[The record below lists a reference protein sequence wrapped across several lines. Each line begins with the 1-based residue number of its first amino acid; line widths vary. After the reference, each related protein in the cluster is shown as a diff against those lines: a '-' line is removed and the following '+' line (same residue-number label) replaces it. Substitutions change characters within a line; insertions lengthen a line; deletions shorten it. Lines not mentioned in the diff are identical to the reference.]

1 MRIGINAHKLSF
13 EPGFRQ
19 AGTSRYIEALLQ
31 ELPAVADDDDEI
43 LAFTGRVP
51 DHWIDRFP
59 GSIDW
64 KHARFPTGWPP
75 ARILWEQ
82 TAGTGLGVRYRL
94 DLIHSPLNVAPL
106 FPGAPTVVT
115 VHDIA
120 YERFPEHYPKG
131 QQQYL
136 SLMTRIS
143 TRRADRV
150 IAVSEATAAD
160 LVGIYG
166 VGRDRIEVIPNG
178 VEERFRPHSADEQ
191 AAFRLRNDLPE
202 HFLLFVGTLQPRKNL
217 DGLLR
222 AYALIA
228 DRINWPL
235 VVIGGAGWL
244 YSPIERLLRRLGIG
258 NRVRFTGYV
267 LPEDLPGWYAAA
279 EIFILPSH
287 YEGFGLPV
295 IEAMASGTP
304 VITSSTSSLPEVAG
318 GCAALVDPAAPAEI
332 AGAMLKLAEDAG
344 RRRELSDL
352 GVRHARKFTWRRAA
366 EATYAVYR
374 RAGNRNQ
381 GEKDES

>member
-31 ELPAVADDDDEI
+31 ELPAIAGDDEV
-43 LAFTGRVP
+43 LAFSGRVP
-51 DHWIDRFP
+51 DDWIDRFP
-59 GSIDW
+59 RLIDW
-64 KHARFPTGWPP
+64 KQARFPTGWPP

-82 TAGTGLGVRYRL
+82 TAGTGLGVRYGL
-94 DLIHSPLNVAPL
+94 DVMHCPLNVAPL

-120 YERFPEHYPKG
+120 YERFPEHYPRG
-131 QQQYL
+131 QRQYL
-136 SLMTRIS
+136 SAMTRIS
-143 TRRADRV
+143 TRRAKRV
-150 IAVSEATAAD
+150 IAVSEATARD
-160 LVGIYG
+160 LVEVYD
-166 VGRDRIEVIPNG
+166 VRRDRIDVIPNG
-178 VEERFRPHSADEQ
+178 VEHRFRPHAAEEL
-191 AAFRLRNDLPE
+191 AAFKLKNGLPE

-228 DRINWPL
+228 DRIDWPL

-244 YSPIERLLRRLGIG
+244 YSPIQRLVKRLGIG

-279 EIFILPSH
+279 EIFVLPSH

-295 IEAMASGTP
+295 VEAMASGTP

-318 GCAALVDPAAPAEI
+318 GCAILANPSSPGAI
-332 AGAMLKLAEDAG
+332 AGAILKLAEEPE
-344 RRRELSDL
+344 RRRELSGL
-352 GVRHARKFTWRRAA
+352 GVRRAQQFTWRRAA

-374 RAGNRNQ
+374 RAANQ
-381 GEKDES
+381 AHRENDKS